1 VARAGATDVA
11 PESREGRANGVSES
25 VGEVEETPPWRL
37 RRRRLFGPTRFVEPD
52 TGTDGS
58 HAGVPEFGSKFDRD
72 SSANGRML
80 SRQYRHALTHDRVNR
95 HVLFLTPGTDVMD
108 LLRRS
113 LLDAPIIEKGDYE
126 YFVHPISDG
135 VPMLKPA
142 LLREIVIRIIRK
154 AEIEDVDK
162 IVTPA
167 AMGIHIST
175 AVSLM
180 TDIPLVVIRKRQY
193 GLDGEVSLHQT
204 TGYSDSEMYINDVYE
219 GDTVLVLDDVL
230 STGGTMKA
238 ILDAL
243 NHIGADVVDVVAVIK
258 KAGPNKL
265 DDTDYSV
272 KTLINV
278 TVEDGEV
285 VIVDEHGDD

>member
-1 VARAGATDVA
+1 MMAMARVFAGGAAWDRHLLFSTLDT
-11 PESREGRANGVSES
+11 
-25 VGEVEETPPWRL
+25 VGMDQL
-37 RRRRLFGPTRFVEPD
+37 R
-52 TGTDGS
+52 
-58 HAGVPEFGSKFDRD
+58 
-72 SSANGRML
+72 
-80 SRQYRHALTHDRVNR
+80 Q
-95 HVLFLTPGTDVMD
+95 
-108 LLRRS
+108 S

-126 YFVHPISDG
+126 YFVHPVSDG
-135 VPMLKPA
+135 VPMLRPE
-142 LLREIVIRIIRK
+142 LLREIVIKIIRK
-154 AEIEDVDK
+154 ADLEDIDK

-193 GLDGEVSLHQT
+193 GLDGEVSLAAQ
-204 TGYSDSEMYINDVYE
+204 TGYSESEMYINDVE
-219 GDTVLVLDDVL
+219 AGDRVLVLDDVL

-243 NHIGADVVDVVAVIK
+243 EHIGAEVIDVVAVIK
-258 KAGPNKL
+258 KAGPNEL
-265 DDTDYSV
+265 DDAGYSV

-285 VIVDEHGDD
+285 VITDPHGDG

>member
-1 VARAGATDVA
+1 MD
-11 PESREGRANGVSES
+11 
-25 VGEVEETPPWRL
+25 RL
-37 RRRRLFGPTRFVEPD
+37 R
-52 TGTDGS
+52 
-58 HAGVPEFGSKFDRD
+58 
-72 SSANGRML
+72 
-80 SRQYRHALTHDRVNR
+80 Q
-95 HVLFLTPGTDVMD
+95 
-108 LLRRS
+108 S
-113 LLDAPIIEKGDYE
+113 LLEAPIIEKDGYH

-135 VPMLKPA
+135 VPMLEPA

-154 AEIEDVDK
+154 ADLEDVDK

-180 TDIPLVVIRKRQY
+180 TDIPLVVIRKRRY
-193 GLDGEVSLHQT
+193 GLAGEVSLTQQ
-204 TGYSDSEMYINDVYE
+204 TGYSESEMYINDVND
-219 GDTVLVLDDVL
+219 GDRVLVLDDVL

-243 NHIGADVVDVVAVIK
+243 SVIGAEVVDVVAVIK

-265 DDTDYSV
+265 EDTDYSV

-278 TVEDGEV
+278 DVVGGEV
-285 VIVDEHGDD
+285 VVTDAYGDD

>member
-1 VARAGATDVA
+1 MD
-11 PESREGRANGVSES
+11 
-25 VGEVEETPPWRL
+25 RL
-37 RRRRLFGPTRFVEPD
+37 
-52 TGTDGS
+52 
-58 HAGVPEFGSKFDRD
+58 
-72 SSANGRML
+72 
-80 SRQYRHALTHDRVNR
+80 QQ
-95 HVLFLTPGTDVMD
+95 
-108 LLRRS
+108 S

-135 VPMLKPA
+135 VPMLRPE

-154 AEIEDVDK
+154 AEIENVDK

-180 TDIPLVVIRKRQY
+180 TDIPLVVIRKRSY
-193 GLDGEVSLHQT
+193 GLDGEVSLSKQ
-204 TGYSDSEMYINDVYE
+204 TGYSESEMYINDVE
-219 GDTVLVLDDVL
+219 PGDRVLVLDDVL
-230 STGGTMKA
+230 STGGTMAA

-243 NHIGADVVDVVAVIK
+243 TEIGTEIADVVAVIK
-258 KAGPNKL
+258 KAGPNEL
-265 DDTDYSV
+265 DETDYHV

-285 VIVDEHGDD
+285 EITDAMGDD

>member
-1 VARAGATDVA
+1 
-11 PESREGRANGVSES
+11 
-25 VGEVEETPPWRL
+25 
-37 RRRRLFGPTRFVEPD
+37 
-52 TGTDGS
+52 
-58 HAGVPEFGSKFDRD
+58 
-72 SSANGRML
+72 
-80 SRQYRHALTHDRVNR
+80 
-95 HVLFLTPGTDVMD
+95 MD
-108 LLRRS
+108 LLRQS
-113 LLDAPIIEKGDYE
+113 LLEAPIIEKGDYE
-126 YFVHPISDG
+126 YFVHPVSDG
-135 VPMLKPA
+135 VPMLEPE

-193 GLDGEVSLHQT
+193 GLDGEVSLSQE
-204 TGYSDSEMYINDVYE
+204 TGYSESDMFINDVEE
-219 GDTVLVLDDVL
+219 GDRVLVIDDVL

-238 ILDAL
+238 VLDAL
-243 NHIGADVVDVVAVIK
+243 SGIGADIADVVAVIK

-265 DDTDYSV
+265 DDADYDV

-278 TVEDGEV
+278 TVDDGAV
-285 VIVDEHGDD
+285 VIVDEHGDG

>member
-1 VARAGATDVA
+1 MDQ
-11 PESREGRANGVSES
+11 
-25 VGEVEETPPWRL
+25 L
-37 RRRRLFGPTRFVEPD
+37 R
-52 TGTDGS
+52 
-58 HAGVPEFGSKFDRD
+58 
-72 SSANGRML
+72 
-80 SRQYRHALTHDRVNR
+80 Q
-95 HVLFLTPGTDVMD
+95 
-108 LLRRS
+108 S

-135 VPMLKPA
+135 VPMLEPG

-154 AEIEDVDK
+154 ANIEDVDK

-180 TDIPLVVIRKRQY
+180 TDIPLVVIRKREY
-193 GLDGEVSLHQT
+193 GLDGEVALSQQ
-204 TGYSDSEMYINDVYE
+204 TGYSDNEMYINDVTE
-219 GDTVLVLDDVL
+219 GDRVLVLDDVL

-238 ILDAL
+238 VLGALDG
-243 NHIGADVVDVVAVIK
+243 IGTDVADVVAVIK

-265 DDTDYSV
+265 DDTDYEV

-285 VIVDEHGDD
+285 VVVDEHGDG